1 MEKALLLA
9 GQALGVGRRLEPA
22 NVTRRWRRPVR
33 KEEDVLLRA
42 GPLVRS
48 NLN

>member
-22 NVTRRWRRPVR
+22 NVTRRWRPVR
-33 KEEDVLLRA
+33 EEEDVLLRA